1 MNIENHSI
9 LQHYIKLTEFLGRT
23 LGPDYEIVL
32 HSLEDKEKSIIAIAN
47 NHVSGQELG
56 APLAS
61 EILQIIADK
70 SYHNYSYRTHYMG
83 VSALGKKLRS
93 STLFIENTSEE
104 LIGLLSINFDDSK
117 YVDLAKQLIGL
128 CHPDTFVETNFR
140 FDETYKGTPASQ
152 GEARSGE
159 PGIRNA
165 SAHPMSGEAVPV
177 SSGETV
183 NEALSRIFRD
193 MDLEGKSLSQSPAPG
208 SDGTA
213 GKGRRIPSKGRGK
226 RRVRGIGNLP
236 GQRIPLPVQDPPGII
251 RSCQS

>member
-1 MNIENHSI
+1 
-9 LQHYIKLTEFLGRT
+9 
-23 LGPDYEIVL
+23 
-32 HSLEDKEKSIIAIAN
+32 
-47 NHVSGQELG
+47 
-56 APLAS
+56 
-61 EILQIIADK
+61 
-70 SYHNYSYRTHYMG
+70 MG

-193 MDLEGKSLSQSPAPG
+193 MDLEGKSLSQSQRLAVMERLER
-208 SDGTA
+208 DGVFLL
-213 GKGRRIPSKGRGK
+213 KGAVKDASGALGISQASVYRYLSRIR
-226 RRVRGIGNLP
+226 
-236 GQRIPLPVQDPPGII
+236 QE
-251 RSCQS
+251 

>member
-140 FDETYKGTPASQ
+140 FDETYKETPASQ
-152 GEARSGE
+152 GEVMERLERDGVFLLKGAVKDASGAL
-159 PGIRNA
+159 GISQA
-165 SAHPMSGEAVPV
+165 SVYRY
-177 SSGETV
+177 
-183 NEALSRIFRD
+183 LSRIRQ
-193 MDLEGKSLSQSPAPG
+193 E
-208 SDGTA
+208 
-213 GKGRRIPSKGRGK
+213 
-226 RRVRGIGNLP
+226 
-236 GQRIPLPVQDPPGII
+236 
-251 RSCQS
+251 

>member
-83 VSALGKKLRS
+83 VSALGKKL
-93 STLFIENTSEE
+93 
-104 LIGLLSINFDDSK
+104 
-117 YVDLAKQLIGL
+117 IGL

-140 FDETYKGTPASQ
+140 FDETYKETPASQ

-193 MDLEGKSLSQSPAPG
+193 MDLEGKSLSQSQRLAVMERLER
-208 SDGTA
+208 DGVFLL
-213 GKGRRIPSKGRGK
+213 KGAVKDASGALGISQASVYRYLSRIR
-226 RRVRGIGNLP
+226 
-236 GQRIPLPVQDPPGII
+236 QE
-251 RSCQS
+251 

>member
-117 YVDLAKQLIGL
+117 YVDLAKQLLGL

-140 FDETYKGTPASQ
+140 YDETYKEIPAGQGKSQ
-152 GEARSGE
+152 SGE
-159 PGIRNA
+159 PGTGNP
-165 SAHPMSGEAVPV
+165 SVQPLSGETVPV
-177 SSGETV
+177 SGGETV
-183 NEALSRIFRD
+183 NEALSRIFRE
-193 MDLEGKSLSQSPAPG
+193 MDLNGKSLSQSQRLAVMERLER
-208 SDGTA
+208 DGVFLL
-213 GKGRRIPSKGRGK
+213 KGAVKDAALALGISQASVYRYLSKIRRE
-226 RRVRGIGNLP
+226 
-236 GQRIPLPVQDPPGII
+236 
-251 RSCQS
+251 

>member
-140 FDETYKGTPASQ
+140 FDETYKETPASQ

-183 NEALSRIFRD
+183 NEAMSRIFRD
-193 MDLEGKSLSQSPAPG
+193 MDLEGKSLSQSQRLAVMERLER
-208 SDGTA
+208 DGVFLL
-213 GKGRRIPSKGRGK
+213 KGAVKDASGALGISQASVYRYLSRIR
-226 RRVRGIGNLP
+226 
-236 GQRIPLPVQDPPGII
+236 QE
-251 RSCQS
+251 

>member
-140 FDETYKGTPASQ
+140 FDET
-152 GEARSGE
+152 
-159 PGIRNA
+159 
-165 SAHPMSGEAVPV
+165 
-177 SSGETV
+177 
-183 NEALSRIFRD
+183 
-193 MDLEGKSLSQSPAPG
+193 
-208 SDGTA
+208 
-213 GKGRRIPSKGRGK
+213 
-226 RRVRGIGNLP
+226 
-236 GQRIPLPVQDPPGII
+236 
-251 RSCQS
+251 